1 MIGEDAAVFVFSFQV
16 PKQEGVDCACCW
28 GWGDAVAG

>member
-1 MIGEDAAVFVFSFQV
+1 MTREDAVVFVFSFQV
-16 PKQEGVDCACCW
+16 PKQGVDCACYW